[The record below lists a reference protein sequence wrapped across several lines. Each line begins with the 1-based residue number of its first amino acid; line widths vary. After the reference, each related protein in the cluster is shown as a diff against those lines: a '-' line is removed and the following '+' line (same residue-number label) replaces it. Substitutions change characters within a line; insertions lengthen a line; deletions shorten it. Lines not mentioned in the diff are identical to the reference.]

1 MWTGWKLNALAGND
15 PNDLVSI
22 CSIGGCGKG
31 EKHNIITGSH
41 CHRKRT
47 RIIAKRSR
55 KGTF

>member
-1 MWTGWKLNALAGND
+1 MWTGWKLNALAGTE
-15 PNDLVSI
+15 PNELVSI
-22 CSIGGCGKG
+22 CSIGKG

-47 RIIAKRSR
+47 RLIAKRSR